1 MLAKDVKNLEAS
13 NLVLTFSVPSPKM
26 GKTKPLPSRLLRRR
40 ALFQTQMLSEPY
52 IERAFHENLDCSH
65 VVTLRNRN
73 TCCFIPSFF
82 PLCPPASTIL
92 TVPVRLGLT
101 IPAFR
106 CCSYPPCPLPSA
118 SFTPGSSRSRLALL
132 IFRNCCECEHT

>member
-13 NLVLTFSVPSPKM
+13 NLVLTFSAITKDGEDQAPS
-26 GKTKPLPSRLLRRR
+26 L
-40 ALFQTQMLSEPY
+40 QTVETACPVSNPDAIEPY
-52 IERAFHENLDCSH
+52 IERASHENLDCSH

-82 PLCPPASTIL
+82 PLCPPASTLL
-92 TVPVRLGLT
+92 TVPIRLGLT
-101 IPAFR
+101 IPAVR